1 MKRLN
6 RIVVPIGVVGIIML
20 LVVPVPPPL
29 LDVLIILNILFAL
42 VILLTTMFIRKPLD
56 FSVFPSLLLVATL
69 FRLGLNVASTRLV
82 LGEAYAGQVIE
93 AFGAI
98 AVGGSLIIGAV
109 VFLILVVI
117 QFVVVTKGAER
128 VAEVGARFTLD
139 AMPGKQMAIDA
150 DLNAGLITDA
160 QARERRA
167 EVAAEADFYGAMD
180 GASKFVK
187 GDAIAGLVIII
198 INIVGG
204 IAIGMVSHGMAID
217 EAVSTYSL
225 LTIGDGLV
233 TQIPALLMAV
243 STGMIV
249 TRSNAETEMGSEAF
263 AQLGQSVNAL
273 NIAGC
278 AAIVMAFIP
287 GMPMLPFIAIG
298 ALLVLAAQRVKAGKA
313 REQAAAAADA
323 PAVET
328 ASDSTE
334 ELIERMRVHALEIQL
349 ATDVVDLVTGG
360 PDDLLARVKALRRR
374 IALDLGL
381 VVPPVRTRDSVELP
395 LSTYV
400 IRVAGVEAGR
410 GVVPPGRLLAL
421 GQGLDSLPGT
431 AVHDPVFGL
440 EGKWIPVEMRHSAEF
455 SGATVIDRASVVITH
470 LSSVIQSAA
479 PRLLT
484 REDVRQLTDALKQVS
499 PSAVEE
505 LTPTLLSLAEVQRV
519 LQGLLAERVPINDLG
534 RIYEALALRAKTS
547 TEPEGLIE
555 AARAALGPAIAAR
568 FAEGGTLRV
577 IMINPLLEQS
587 MLESLRPGDDGMQIV
602 FEPDRME
609 AVIESVRQAATAA
622 ASGDGGE
629 PVLVCAPTL
638 RAAVRRMVSAQTDGL
653 PVLSYT
659 EASGGAFAIETVG
672 VVRDAVGAGA
682 VGAGAVGVLPA
693 GGGPGG
699 GPGGAGP
706 AGAVPPAQ

>member
-1 MKRLN
+1 MRGVLN
-6 RIVVPIGVVGIIML
+6 RIMVPIAVVGIIML
-20 LVVPVPPPL
+20 LVVPVPPVL
-29 LDVLIILNILFAL
+29 LDLLIILNILFAL
-42 VILLTTMFIRKPLD
+42 VILLNTMFIRKPLD

-93 AFGAI
+93 AFGNI

-109 VFLILVVI
+109 IFLILVVI

-150 DLNAGLITDA
+150 DLNAGLITDV

-204 IAIGMVSHGMAID
+204 IAIGMVSHGMSI
-217 EAVSTYSL
+217 EESVSTYSL

-249 TRSNAETEMGSEAF
+249 TRSNAEADMGSAAF

-273 NIAGC
+273 NIAGS
-278 AAIVMAFIP
+278 AAIVMGFIP
-287 GMPMLPFIAIG
+287 GMPMLPFLIVG
-298 ALLVLAAQRVKAGKA
+298 ALLILAAQRVRLTHAST
-313 REQAAAAADA
+313 AAAETVPAETSTADT
-323 PAVET
+323 PE
-328 ASDSTE
+328 D
-334 ELIERMRVHALEIQL
+334 LMERMRVHALEIQL
-349 ATDVVDLVTGG
+349 ASDVVDLVTGG

-374 IALDLGL
+374 IALELGL

-395 LSTYV
+395 ASTYA
-400 IRVAGVEAGR
+400 IRIAGVEAGR
-410 GVVPPGRLLAL
+410 GIVPPGRLLAL
-421 GQGLDSLPGT
+421 GAGLDALPGA

-440 EGKWIPVEMRHSAEF
+440 EGKWIPVEMRHSAELA
-455 SGATVIDRASVVITH
+455 GATVVDRASVVVTH
-470 LSSVIQSAA
+470 LSSVIHAGAA
-479 PRLLT
+479 RLLS

-499 PSAVEE
+499 PAAVEE
-505 LTPTLLSLAEVQRV
+505 LTPALLSLAEVQRV
-519 LQGLLAERVPINDLG
+519 LQALLAERVPINDLS
-534 RIYEALALRAKTS
+534 RIYEALAVRAKTS
-547 TEPEGLIE
+547 TDPEGLVE

-568 FAEGGTLRV
+568 FAEDGRLRV
-577 IMINPLLEQS
+577 IMINPLLEQA
-587 MLESLRPGDDGMQIV
+587 MLESLRMGEDGAQIV
-602 FEPDRME
+602 FEPNRME
-609 AVIESVRQAATAA
+609 AVVESVRQAVTAA
-622 ASGDGGE
+622 SAGDGGE

-659 EASGGAFAIETVG
+659 EAGGAGAFRIETVG
-672 VVRDAVGAGA
+672 VVRDGAPSAVAGQ
-682 VGAGAVGVLPA
+682 V
-693 GGGPGG
+693 
-699 GPGGAGP
+699 GP
-706 AGAVPPAQ
+706 AE